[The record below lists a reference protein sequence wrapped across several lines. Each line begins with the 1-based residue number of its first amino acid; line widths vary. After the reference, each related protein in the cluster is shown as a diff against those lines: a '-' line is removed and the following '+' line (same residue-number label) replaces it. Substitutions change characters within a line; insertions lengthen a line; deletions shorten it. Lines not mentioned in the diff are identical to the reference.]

1 MNAIPDPLEFK
12 PEHEGATPADRA
24 TFAAIYRIEKLQK
37 AQRGEF
43 FVRMRA
49 LEEKLATVFGD
60 LVGDLLAPRD
70 RATTKL
76 VQEVVDRRGRWLFYC
91 EGSRRSGVCR
101 RGTRPAHRV

>member
-1 MNAIPDPLEFK
+1 M
-12 PEHEGATPADRA
+12 
-24 TFAAIYRIEKLQK
+24 QK

-91 EGSRRSGVCR
+91 EGSRRSGLFR
-101 RGTRPAHRV
+101 RGTRPAHRI